1 MRSKPDRHFKG
12 SEGQAVRRERREID
26 MGAKSRRLLAGA
38 CLAAVFGAALEG
50 QDTRA
55 SLSGEITDATGAP
68 VAKVR
73 VELTNTASRAT
84 VSTASNE
91 AGIYLFQFLD
101 PGEYR
106 VSAASSGFKTFVQDR
121 VILQTGQR
129 GALDIRLQIGDTA
142 ERIEVRAQAA
152 TLDTESASRG
162 LVADSIQ
169 VQELPIRSRN
179 PLNVANLLPGI
190 TQRTAGVF
198 MAPFANSANA
208 SFAIN
213 GGSLLQNEF
222 LVDGAPNTARTT
234 TVNNNIALMPVQESV
249 GEVSVITNAYDASY
263 GRTSGG
269 VVNFT
274 TMGGG
279 SDHHITGWG
288 YFRRKQ
294 WNANFYALNAQGAP
308 RPEQGV
314 DQPGFQVSGPVEIP
328 KMIRKN
334 GRNALFYLVSYEKYR
349 ELFPQPIR
357 VGVPTPEM
365 RNGDFSRLRNATG
378 DQIRIFDPLNTTGT
392 AADPVRVPFA
402 NNVIPAS
409 RFDPTAVAVSK
420 FFQEPNDP
428 GLPNQRYAAGNFSL
442 PLFSYYFHFWN
453 WNSRVDWKRG
463 DMDRFF
469 FRYSSN
475 KHTQNRTLNGILGR
489 PGEQAY
495 NPFLRRNHALM
506 VDWVR
511 VLGPSAT
518 LNIRGN
524 YARYVE
530 GQDTRG
536 NFGFDLTSLG
546 LPASLVGQLAFP
558 DFFGVWALTGYSQL
572 GFNPS
577 LEYNNTYSSQT
588 NFTKVAG
595 SHTLKA
601 GVDIRRW
608 HFLQN
613 TPGNPF
619 RVAANAAFTRSSWN
633 NAATEVNS
641 GDSYASFLLGTA
653 SGGQAD
659 FNVRPFFRNWYVA
672 PFLQDDWKVTRK
684 LTINLGLRW
693 DYNPT
698 VDEKYDRL
706 VTGFDPTAASPI
718 ASKIPAAMLAL
729 YPNLRDLKGGLTFA
743 GVDGN
748 RRKASNTPMSTL
760 QPRLSVAYQLGDN
773 MVLRGGYGLFYANW
787 PTTDYTQ
794 TQGFSASTA
803 LVSTLDGGRSPS
815 PNALRNPFPGGV
827 QRPIGSRLGLNT
839 FAGQN
844 FNWWNQN
851 PSLPQ
856 VHQFSFGIQRRL
868 SNASSIDVS
877 YVGSRTYNMI
887 TSLPAN
893 IQTDDFIR
901 QCDPSRGGNRAF
913 CDALVPNPFFG
924 LPEFAGTSLGL
935 SSTISRL
942 RATRPFPQFDGDLNQ
957 LGRNDGRMWYN
968 SAQIVYRYVF
978 QNGLM
983 INANYTFSKQISQ
996 EGWMN
1001 TYAQIPQRSLVN
1013 FDRPHA
1019 FKFATHYEL
1028 PFGRDRK
1035 FGAGAGPFL
1044 NRVISGWDLNV
1055 FYTASSGEPAELP
1068 GNAFMLRD
1076 PKIKID
1082 RTQTIVRGWNPCVLQ
1097 TNADGSVTPTR
1108 ASTVINGCSATDFSQ
1123 YAWLVPNNLFL
1134 TYRTNP
1140 LRSGQIRMTPQY
1152 MVDLSVNKTV
1162 QITERLRAQFRAEVF
1177 NAFNRFNIFTVR
1189 FNTNPLDANGNFG
1202 SYLPSDA
1209 GATSGPMRDSP
1220 PRVIQLGVK
1229 VLW

>member
-1 MRSKPDRHFKG
+1 MEKRFRG
-12 SEGQAVRRERREID
+12 SWVVLSVAVV
-26 MGAKSRRLLAGA
+26 L
-38 CLAAVFGAALEG
+38 GAALNA

-55 SLSGEITDATGAP
+55 SLSGEVTDASGAP
-68 VAKVR
+68 MAKVR
-73 VELTNTASRAT
+73 VELTNTASQAVTAT
-84 VSTASNE
+84 ISNE
-91 AGIYLFQFLD
+91 SGIYLFGFLD

-106 VSAASSGFKTFVQDR
+106 ISAASPGFKTFVQER
-121 VILQTGQR
+121 VTLQTGQR
-129 GALDIRLQIGDTA
+129 AALEIRLQVGDTA
-142 ERIEVRAQAA
+142 ERIEVTAQAA
-152 TLDTESASRG
+152 ALDTESAVRG

-179 PLNVANLLPGI
+179 PLNVANLLPGT

-234 TVNNNIALMPVQESV
+234 TINNNIALMPVSESV

-274 TMGGG
+274 TMGGT
-279 SDHHITGWG
+279 SEHHVTAWAF
-288 YFRRKQ
+288 FRRKE
-294 WNANFYALNAQGAP
+294 WNANFYALNAQGSP
-308 RPEQGV
+308 RPEQSV
-314 DQPGFQVSGPVEIP
+314 DQPGFQVAGPVEIP
-328 KMIRKN
+328 KLIKKN
-334 GRNALFYLVSYEKYR
+334 GRNAVFYLVSYERYK

-357 VGVPTPEM
+357 VGVPEPEM
-365 RNGDFSRLRNATG
+365 RNGDFSKLRNATG
-378 DQIRIFDPLNTTGT
+378 EQIRIFDPLNTTGSAT
-392 AADPVRVPFA
+392 DPVRVPFA
-402 NNVIPAS
+402 NNVIPVS
-409 RFDPTAVAVSK
+409 RIDPTAAAVTK
-420 FFQEPNDP
+420 YYQDPNDP

-442 PLFSYYFHFWN
+442 PLFSYYFNFWN
-453 WNSRVDWKRG
+453 WNSRVDVKLG
-463 DMDRFF
+463 DMNRLF

-475 KHTQNRTLNGILGR
+475 KHTQERTLNGILGR

-495 NPFLRRNHALM
+495 NPFLRRNHAFM
-506 VDWVR
+506 MDWVR
-511 VLGPSAT
+511 VISPSAT

-546 LPASLVGQLAFP
+546 LPSSLAGQMVFP

-577 LEYNNTYSSQT
+577 LEYNNTYSSQA
-588 NFTKVAG
+588 NLTKVTG
-595 SHTLKA
+595 SHTLKL
-601 GVDIRRW
+601 GLDVRRW

-619 RVAANAAFTRSSWN
+619 RIAANAAFTRLSWN

-659 FNVRPFFRNWYVA
+659 FAVRPFFRGWYIA
-672 PFLQDDWKVTRK
+672 PFIQDDWKVSRK

-706 VTGFDPTAASPI
+706 VTGFDATAASPI
-718 ASKIPAAMLAL
+718 ASRISPEMLAL
-729 YPNLRDLKGGLTFA
+729 YPDLRNLRGGLTFA

-748 RRKASNTPMSTL
+748 RNLASNTPLSTL
-760 QPRLSVAYQLGDN
+760 QPRVGVAYRLGDN

-794 TQGFSASTA
+794 TQGFSTSTA
-803 LVSTLDGGRSPS
+803 LVSTLDGGRSPA
-815 PNALRNPFPGGV
+815 PDTLRNPFPGGV
-827 QRPIGSRLGLNT
+827 QRPVGSALGLNT

-844 FNWWNQN
+844 FSWWNQS
-851 PSLPQ
+851 PKLPQ
-856 VHQFSFGIQRRL
+856 VHQFSFGVQRRL
-868 SNASSIDVS
+868 SKASSIDVS
-877 YVGSRTYNMI
+877 YVGSRTYDMI
-887 TSLPAN
+887 TSLPSN
-893 IQTDDFIR
+893 IQSDDFIK

-913 CDALVPNPFFG
+913 CDALVPNPFFN

-935 SSTISRL
+935 SSTISRQ
-942 RATRPFPQFDGDLNQ
+942 RMTRPFPQFDGDLTQ
-957 LGRNDGRMWYN
+957 LGRNDGKMWYN
-968 SAQIVYRYVF
+968 SAQIVYRHVF
-978 QNGLM
+978 QHGLM
-983 INANYTFSKQISQ
+983 VNANYTFSKQVSE

-1001 TYAQIPQRSLVN
+1001 NYAAIPQRSLVT

-1019 FKFATHYEL
+1019 LKVATHYEL
-1028 PFGRDRK
+1028 PFGKGRK
-1035 FGAGAGPFL
+1035 FGGNAGPVS
-1044 NRVISGWDLNV
+1044 NRIIGGWDLNL
-1055 FYTASSGEPAELP
+1055 FYTASSGEPADLP

-1082 RTQTIVRGWNPCVLQ
+1082 RHQTIVRGWNPCVLQ
-1097 TNADGSVTPTR
+1097 TNTDGTVTPTR
-1108 ASTVINGCSATDFSQ
+1108 ASTVINGCSPTDLSQ
-1123 YAWLVPNNLFL
+1123 YAWVVPNNLLL

-1162 QITERLRAQFRAEVF
+1162 HITERLRAQFRAEVF
-1177 NAFNRFNIFTVR
+1177 NAFNRFNLFTVR
-1189 FNTNPLDANGNFG
+1189 YNTNPLDANGNFG

-1209 GATSGPMRDSP
+1209 GASSGPMRDSP
-1220 PRVIQLGVK
+1220 PRSIQLGLK